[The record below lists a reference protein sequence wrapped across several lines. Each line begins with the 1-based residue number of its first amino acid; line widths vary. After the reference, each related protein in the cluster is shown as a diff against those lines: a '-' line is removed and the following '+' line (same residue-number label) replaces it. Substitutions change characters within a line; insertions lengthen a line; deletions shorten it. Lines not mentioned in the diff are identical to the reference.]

1 MTYMIIFPCLY
12 IEKVRH
18 VLDFWDFSTVKSL
31 VKACKKKK
39 SYPPRFTIEVSA
51 KRAKMDTYLEVLF
64 EGAVDELRTEVQLVC
79 PEHCEFIVLHSG
91 STN

>member
-1 MTYMIIFPCLY
+1 M
-12 IEKVRH
+12 E
-18 VLDFWDFSTVKSL
+18 
-31 VKACKKKK
+31 ACEKKK

-64 EGAVDELRTEVQLVC
+64 EGADDKLRTEVPLVC

-91 STN
+91 SSN